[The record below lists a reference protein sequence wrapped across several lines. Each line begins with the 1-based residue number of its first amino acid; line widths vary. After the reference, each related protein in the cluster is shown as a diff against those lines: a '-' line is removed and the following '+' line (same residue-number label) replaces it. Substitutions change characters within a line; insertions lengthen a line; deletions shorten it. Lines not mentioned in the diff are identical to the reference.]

1 MVYFVHDG
9 VPFVAD
15 LNRCGPDLA
24 FDWRKPMKTRE
35 YLAIKRRIDDFE
47 LAESLTRTK
56 LIQSARAG
64 NVSALNMLYERYN
77 LRLPLVE
84 DALRIQVPKRQA
96 IRS

>member
-1 MVYFVHDG
+1 
-9 VPFVAD
+9 
-15 LNRCGPDLA
+15 
-24 FDWRKPMKTRE
+24 MKTRE

-56 LIQSARAG
+56 LIQHARAG
-64 NVSALNMLYERYN
+64 NVTALNMLYERYN

-84 DALRIQVPKRQA
+84 DALKVQVQVSKRHA

>member
-1 MVYFVHDG
+1 
-9 VPFVAD
+9 
-15 LNRCGPDLA
+15 
-24 FDWRKPMKTRE
+24 MKTRE

-64 NVSALNMLYERYN
+64 NVTALNMLYERYN

-84 DALRIQVPKRQA
+84 NALKVQVPKRQA

>member
-1 MVYFVHDG
+1 
-9 VPFVAD
+9 
-15 LNRCGPDLA
+15 
-24 FDWRKPMKTRE
+24 MKTRE

-64 NVSALNMLYERYN
+64 NVTALNMLYERYN

-84 DALRIQVPKRQA
+84 DALKVQVPKRQA

>member
-1 MVYFVHDG
+1 
-9 VPFVAD
+9 
-15 LNRCGPDLA
+15 
-24 FDWRKPMKTRE
+24 MKTRE

-56 LIQSARAG
+56 LIQNARAG
-64 NVSALNMLYERYN
+64 NVTALNMLYERYN

-84 DALRIQVPKRQA
+84 DALKVQVQVPKRQA

>member
-1 MVYFVHDG
+1 
-9 VPFVAD
+9 
-15 LNRCGPDLA
+15 
-24 FDWRKPMKTRE
+24 MKTRE

-64 NVSALNMLYERYN
+64 NVSALSKLQERYN

-84 DALRIQVPKRQA
+84 AALNVQLPKRPA
-96 IRS
+96 SRS

>member
-1 MVYFVHDG
+1 M
-9 VPFVAD
+9 
-15 LNRCGPDLA
+15 R
-24 FDWRKPMKTRE
+24 TRE

-84 DALRIQVPKRQA
+84 DALKVQIPKKQA

>member
-1 MVYFVHDG
+1 
-9 VPFVAD
+9 
-15 LNRCGPDLA
+15 
-24 FDWRKPMKTRE
+24 MKTRE

-64 NVSALNMLYERYN
+64 NVTALNMLYERYN

-84 DALRIQVPKRQA
+84 DALRVQVPKRQA